1 MPPRLTV
8 LVPAVPTSPWLPE
21 TLHSIKNQTFQD
33 WEVLLI
39 LDGESEVNRAAASIL
54 PSDRVRVVNTPSQP
68 SYPSGSR
75 NVGLEH
81 CTSDLVALCDADDV
95 CEPTRFEKQVAEFD
109 RRPELGAL
117 GTWARRFDSATGA
130 DLGPQHCPSDP
141 DKLARTLLWFNPMT
155 ASTMMMRTELVR
167 RLGLFNTAAVRIED
181 YDMWLRILGNAQVA
195 AVPEELLRYRIHN
208 AQHSTG
214 KLFGV
219 QTALIRRSKLGA
231 ARRLGKSVPMT
242 WAQHVAWVGWQLSK
256 GRW

>member
-1 MPPRLTV
+1 MPRLTI
-8 LVPAVPTSPWLPE
+8 LVPAVPKSPWLAE
-21 TLHSIKNQTFQD
+21 TLYSIKDQTYQD
-33 WEVLLI
+33 WQVFLI
-39 LDGESEVNRAAASIL
+39 LDGENAGNRELAKIL
-54 PSDRVRVVNTPSQP
+54 PADKVRVLNTPSQP

-81 CTSDLVALCDADDV
+81 CDTELVALCDADDV

-109 RRPELGAL
+109 RNPNLGAL
-117 GTWARRFDSATGA
+117 GTWARRFQSSTGE
-130 DLGPQHCPSDP
+130 DLGPQHCPSNP

-155 ASTMMMRTELVR
+155 ASSMMMRTQLVKD
-167 RLGLFNTAAVRIED
+167 LGLFNTAAVRIED
-181 YDMWLRILGNAQVA
+181 YDMWLRILGNAQIA
-195 AVPEELLRYRIHN
+195 AVPEELLRYRIHG

-231 ARRLGKSVPMT
+231 ARRLGRFVPQI
-242 WAQHVAWVGWQLSK
+242 WAQHVAWVCWQLAH